1 MYLQIHYKFV
11 WGFYNSVTCG
21 GDLWKIDKSNNGTL
35 IAHKADPMSDRFYT
49 GSVFYLH
56 ELKVRFQVKLT
67 KDQKQANRALHC
79 TPKEVS
85 KQGRLQK
92 RAERPLEGLSQEV
105 KKGTR
110 VPRSADFPWSAN
122 FWRVFQCEGQ
132 LLELSFRGRAW
143 SFFLSFF

>member
-1 MYLQIHYKFV
+1 VVVIYE
-11 WGFYNSVTCG
+11 
-21 GDLWKIDKSNNGTL
+21 KSIKTTSELL
-35 IAHKADPMSDRFYT
+35 IAHKANLMLNNFCAE
-49 GSVFYLH
+49 SVFYLH

-67 KDQKQANRALHC
+67 KEEKQANCALHC

-110 VPRSADFPWSAN
+110 VPKSAK
-122 FWRVFQCEGQ
+122 
-132 LLELSFRGRAW
+132 
-143 SFFLSFF
+143 

>member
-1 MYLQIHYKFV
+1 MLH
-11 WGFYNSVTCG
+11 
-21 GDLWKIDKSNNGTL
+21 
-35 IAHKADPMSDRFYT
+35 RFYA

-67 KDQKQANRALHC
+67 KEEKQANRALHR

-92 RAERPLEGLSQEV
+92 KAERPLEGLIQKV

-110 VPRSADFPWSAN
+110 VPSVADHPKRPKTAK
-122 FWRVFQCEGQ
+122 
-132 LLELSFRGRAW
+132 
-143 SFFLSFF
+143 

>member
-1 MYLQIHYKFV
+1 ML
-11 WGFYNSVTCG
+11 
-21 GDLWKIDKSNNGTL
+21 
-35 IAHKADPMSDRFYT
+35 DRFYA

-67 KDQKQANRALHC
+67 KEEKPANHALHH

-92 RAERPLEGLSQEV
+92 RAERPLEGLIQEV

-110 VPRSADFPWSAN
+110 VPKPAK
-122 FWRVFQCEGQ
+122 
-132 LLELSFRGRAW
+132 
-143 SFFLSFF
+143 